1 MKSNLSNRKTVFY
14 AGAWKIFIIIAFCMT
29 FFPLFAAD
37 SIYGEDP
44 LAPVSDTSWGNRSKE
59 LRHAID
65 THNCGKGCGALLSH
79 NAHFVMN
86 PAALMINK
94 MFSVAALYQF
104 LDAMSASVSDSKTS
118 VVGGGIMYSYN
129 SGLHHIKT
137 NFGFPIWPGFI
148 YGGINLNNYI
158 GEFEPTQNKEINSH
172 SFDVGIA
179 AQITPLVN
187 LGFAALDVWT
197 FSGHDI
203 PRKLS
208 WNAEVNIKDMFFINN
223 GWQYHLQQGKEKF
236 PNKRKTLK
244 GFDFY
249 SGFEF
254 RYAWFRAGIGFNNI
268 SFSKKFTWYTTTKT
282 FSLAFYKQGTGG
294 IYGNFMYN
302 ESNYMIFS
310 INLIWEPNVG

>member
-1 MKSNLSNRKTVFY
+1 MEFISRR
-14 AGAWKIFIIIAFCMT
+14 KIFFIITLFLTLC
-29 FFPLFAAD
+29 PLFAEN
-37 SIYGEDP
+37 SVYEEDP
-44 LAPVSDTSWGNRSKE
+44 LAPISDTSWGNRSRE

-65 THNCGKGCGALLSH
+65 TQNCGKGCGALLSH

-94 MFSVAALYQF
+94 MFSVTALYQF
-104 LDAMSASVSDSKTS
+104 VKAMSVSVSDSKTS

-129 SGLHHIKT
+129 YGLHHIKT

-158 GEFEPTQNKEINSH
+158 GEFEATQNKETNSH
-172 SFDVGIA
+172 SFDIGIA
-179 AQITPLVN
+179 AQITPFVN

-197 FSGHDI
+197 FYGRDI

-208 WNAEVNIKDMFFINN
+208 WNFETNIRDMFFINT

-236 PNKRKTLK
+236 PNKRTKLK

-249 SGFEF
+249 TGLEF
-254 RYAWFRAGIGFNNI
+254 RYSIFRAGVGFNNL
-268 SFSKKFTWYTTTKT
+268 SFSKKLTWSTTTKT
-282 FSLAFYKQGTGG
+282 FSLAFYKPGAGG

-302 ESNYMIFS
+302 ESNYITFS
-310 INLIWEPNVG
+310 INLVWEPSFG

>member
-1 MKSNLSNRKTVFY
+1 LTLTS
-14 AGAWKIFIIIAFCMT
+14 
-29 FFPLFAAD
+29 LFAEN
-37 SIYGEDP
+37 SVYTEDP
-44 LAPVSDTSWGNRSKE
+44 LAPISDTSWGNRSRE

-65 THNCGKGCGALLSH
+65 TQNCGKGCGALLSH

-94 MFSVAALYQF
+94 MFSIAALYQF
-104 LDAMSASVSDSKTS
+104 VEAMSVSVSDSQTS
-118 VVGGGIMYSYN
+118 VVGGGIMYSYDY
-129 SGLHHIKT
+129 GLHHIKT

-158 GEFEPTQNKEINSH
+158 GKFAPTQNKDTNSH
-172 SFDVGIA
+172 SFDIGIA
-179 AQITPLVN
+179 AQITPFVN

-197 FSGHDI
+197 FYGRDI

-208 WNAEVNIKDMFFINN
+208 WNFETNIRDMFFINT

-236 PNKRKTLK
+236 PNKRTKLK

-249 SGFEF
+249 TGFEF
-254 RYAWFRAGIGFNNI
+254 RYALFRAGLGFNNL
-268 SFSKKFTWYTTTKT
+268 SFSKKLTWSTTTKT
-282 FSLAFYKQGTGG
+282 FSLAFYKPGAGG

-302 ESNYMIFS
+302 ESNYITFS
-310 INLIWEPNVG
+310 INLVWEPSFG